1 MTPTRIAAVDMMVLF
16 NSTVNPF
23 MYALLNHR
31 FRQNIKRVIWRSDTL
46 EPTTGGKEKIREGE
60 AGKEKFNNTLT

>member
-1 MTPTRIAAVDMMVLF
+1 MVLF

-23 MYALLNHR
+23 MYALLNPR
-31 FRQNIKRVIWRSDTL
+31 FRQNIQRVIWRSDTL

-60 AGKEKFNNTLT
+60 GEKEKFNNTLT